1 MGIRRAW
8 TVARDWPPPAR
19 MPRTFRAMAARAL
32 PTRALTTARRP
43 DDLTLAFCLGFA
55 AAGFFRRTGALFVA
69 LRRRIR
75 VAAIRKV

>member
-1 MGIRRAW
+1 
-8 TVARDWPPPAR
+8 
-19 MPRTFRAMAARAL
+19 MAARAL